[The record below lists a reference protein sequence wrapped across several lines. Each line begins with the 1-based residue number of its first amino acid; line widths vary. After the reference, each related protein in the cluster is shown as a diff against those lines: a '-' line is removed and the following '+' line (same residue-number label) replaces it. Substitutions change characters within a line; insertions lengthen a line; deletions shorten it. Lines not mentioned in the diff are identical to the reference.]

1 LQGNRNERTGKQNG
15 QNQKPRNYQKPQGK
29 ATDRYQTAK
38 PAAAP
43 VKKGFLAKLIGLFKK
58 ERNSAEK
65 PELYKKLWLFNLYV
79 STLTEFETVSY
90 YLELSINIGYNE

>member
-29 ATDRYQTAK
+29 AADRNQTAK

-43 VKKGFLAKLIGLFKK
+43 VKKGFLAKLTSLFKG
-58 ERNSAEK
+58 
-65 PELYKKLWLFNLYV
+65 KK
-79 STLTEFETVSY
+79 
-90 YLELSINIGYNE
+90 